1 MSFSLVRYSVV
12 ELHESPLFWLCIFLI
27 GGACFCFDLA
37 FELLRFTYEK
47 TGSDFIREFI
57 SAKKI
62 NKDYNL
68 NKQIHVTDQDII
80 KIREF
85 IEPIRIKYANIEKL
99 QDEKLNNEREKV
111 LKKLRDQ

>member
-1 MSFSLVRYSVV
+1 MSFFFYSVMSVCVYIAYVWLSNYMSFSLVRYSVV
-12 ELHESPLFWLCIFLI
+12 ELNESPLFWLCIFLI

-68 NKQIHVTDQDII
+68 N
-80 KIREF
+80 
-85 IEPIRIKYANIEKL
+85 
-99 QDEKLNNEREKV
+99 
-111 LKKLRDQ
+111 